1 MSHEDVSLILATG
14 GSAMVKAAYSSGTP
28 ALGVGPGNVPAF
40 IERSADL
47 DKAVARIMQSKTF
60 DNGTICASEQSV
72 IVESCIKDEVVEL
85 FKKENAYFLDADES
99 KKVEDAI
106 QPAHGGLNAAI
117 VGKSA
122 QKIAEIAGIEVPSN
136 CRVLISE
143 TGGVG
148 PDYPFSREKLAPL
161 LGFYTVEDW
170 EEACDL
176 SMEILNYGGLGH
188 SLGIHSKNE
197 EVIRAFSLK
206 KPTSR
211 MLVNTPTALGAT
223 GKTTNLAPSFTLGC
237 GSKGG
242 NATSDNIT
250 PLNLFDRR
258 RIAYGVRDVETSTP
272 QTQTATSNSTLKDSG
287 EEELDIIIDKILEK
301 LSQK

>member
-1 MSHEDVSLILATG
+1 MSID
-14 GSAMVKAAYSSGTP
+14 
-28 ALGVGPGNVPAF
+28 
-40 IERSADL
+40 
-47 DKAVARIMQSKTF
+47 
-60 DNGTICASEQSV
+60 
-72 IVESCIKDEVVEL
+72 
-85 FKKENAYFLDADES
+85 
-99 KKVEDAI
+99 
-106 QPAHGGLNAAI
+106 
-117 VGKSA
+117 
-122 QKIAEIAGIEVPSN
+122 
-136 CRVLISE
+136 
-143 TGGVG
+143 
-148 PDYPFSREKLAPL
+148 
-161 LGFYTVEDW
+161 
-170 EEACDL
+170 
-176 SMEILNYGGLGH
+176 ILNYGGLGH